1 MTDHRAKH
9 NTHPLLRLF
18 HRNRIF
24 WRDGINLL
32 QEGPLRFISDECVT
46 VEDVAPC
53 DVEAVMNHAE
63 KIRKQ
68 KTNS

>member
-9 NTHPLLRLF
+9 NEHPLLRLF
-18 HRNRIF
+18 HSKRIF
-24 WRDGINLL
+24 WRDGMNLL

-46 VEDVAPC
+46 PEEVHPDDVA
-53 DVEAVMNHAE
+53 AVMNHAE

-68 KTNS
+68 KTNP